1 MKLFSLSSR
10 KWRTS
15 LVAVVFAAGLASAW
29 AYVDDALSFAYEAA
43 NPYAQQGWI
52 IREDAWGGDLG
63 QGGKKA
69 VTAQLF
75 RGNSYMFF
83 LATDVDNATL
93 RVNIYDSEGKLAE
106 SKSWQR
112 GRFAFA
118 EIKPRATG
126 TYYAI
131 VEILSSPEERTGWAL
146 VYGFQRK

>member
-1 MKLFSLSSR
+1 MNPRILRALPPGL
-10 KWRTS
+10 
-15 LVAVVFAAGLASAW
+15 LVAAAALLLGTPSAL

-43 NPYAQQGWI
+43 NPYAQEGWI

-63 QGGKKA
+63 VGDKKA

-75 RGNSYMFF
+75 RGNSYIFF
-83 LATDVDNATL
+83 LATDVESATL
-93 RVNIYDSEGKLAE
+93 RVNIYDSDGKLAE

-131 VEILSSPEERTGWAL
+131 VEILTSPEERTGWAL
-146 VYGFQRK
+146 VYGFRQ

>member
-1 MKLFSLSSR
+1 MKLYALRFFSVGLP
-10 KWRTS
+10 
-15 LVAVVFAAGLASAW
+15 VAFAALFFVTSPAF
-29 AYVDDALSFAYEAA
+29 AYVNDALSFAYEAA
-43 NPYAQQGWI
+43 NPYAQQGWL

-63 QGGKKA
+63 VGDKKA

-75 RGNSYMFF
+75 RGNRYMFF
-83 LATDVDNATL
+83 LATDVENASL

-118 EIKPRATG
+118 EVRPRATG

-131 VEILSSPEERTGWAL
+131 VEVLSSPEERTGWAL
-146 VYGFQRK
+146 VYGFRQ

>member
-1 MKLFSLSSR
+1 MKLLPSSLR
-10 KWRTS
+10 RP
-15 LVAVVFAAGLASAW
+15 AAALALFLAAPAAW

-43 NPYAQQGWI
+43 NPYAQRGWV

-63 QGGKKA
+63 AGDKKA

-83 LATDVDNATL
+83 LATDVDGAAL
-93 RVNIYDSEGKLAE
+93 RVNIYDAEGNLAE

-112 GRFAFA
+112 GRFAYA
-118 EIKPRATG
+118 EVKPRSTG
-126 TYYAI
+126 TFYAI
-131 VEILSSPEERTGWAL
+131 VEILSSPEDRTGWAL

>member
-1 MKLFSLSSR
+1 MKTFLSR
-10 KWRTS
+10 QFRFTAM
-15 LVAVVFAAGLASAW
+15 LALLLAVPAAY

-43 NPYAQQGWI
+43 NPYAEQGWI

-63 QGGKKA
+63 VGDKKA

-83 LATDVDNATL
+83 LATDVEGAVL
-93 RVNIYDSEGKLAE
+93 RVNIYDSEGRLAE
-106 SKSWQR
+106 SKSSQR
-112 GRFAFA
+112 GKFAIA

-131 VEILSSPEERTGWAL
+131 VQVVSSPEERTGWAL

>member
-1 MKLFSLSSR
+1 MNVPRLLL
-10 KWRTS
+10 TTA
-15 LVAVVFAAGLASAW
+15 LALLLAAPAAR

-43 NPYAQQGWI
+43 NPYAQRGWI
-52 IREDAWGGDLG
+52 IREDAWGGDLPSS
-63 QGGKKA
+63 GKKA

-75 RGNSYMFF
+75 RGNNYMFF
-83 LATDVDNATL
+83 LATDVDGATL
-93 RVNIYDSEGKLAE
+93 RVNIYDAEGNLAE

-112 GRFAFA
+112 GRFAYA
-118 EIKPRATG
+118 EVRPRSTG

>member
-1 MKLFSLSSR
+1 MKLLPSRQTLSLAALL
-10 KWRTS
+10 
-15 LVAVVFAAGLASAW
+15 LVTFAPGARAF
-29 AYVDDALSFAYEAA
+29 VDDALSFAYEAA
-43 NPYAQQGWI
+43 NPFAQRGWI

-63 QGGKKA
+63 EGEKKA

-83 LATDVDNATL
+83 LATDVDGATL
-93 RVNIYDSEGKLAE
+93 RVNIYDAEGNLAE

-112 GRFAFA
+112 GRFAYA
-118 EIKPRATG
+118 EVKPRSTG

-131 VEILSSPEERTGWAL
+131 VEILSSPEDRTGWAL

>member
-1 MKLFSLSSR
+1 MNFSLR
-10 KWRTS
+10 PATLART
-15 LVAVVFAAGLASAW
+15 LLAAAALAMLPDAAL

-63 QGGKKA
+63 KGDKKA

-83 LATDVDNATL
+83 LATDVDTASL
-93 RVNIYDSEGKLAE
+93 RVNIYDAQGNLAE

-112 GRFAFA
+112 GRFAYA

-126 TYYAI
+126 TYYAV
-131 VEILSSPEERTGWAL
+131 VEVLSSPEERTGWAL
-146 VYGFQRK
+146 VYGFRQ

>member
-1 MKLFSLSSR
+1 MKRSLLPVPAI
-10 KWRTS
+10 RT
-15 LVAVVFAAGLASAW
+15 LLAFAALASTLPAAR

-63 QGGKKA
+63 RGDKKA

-75 RGNSYMFF
+75 RGNSYIFF
-83 LATDVDNATL
+83 LGTDVDGATL
-93 RVNIYDSEGKLAE
+93 RVNIYDAQGNLAE

-112 GRFAFA
+112 GRFAYA

-126 TYYAI
+126 TYYAV

-146 VYGFQRK
+146 VYGFRQ

>member
-1 MKLFSLSSR
+1 MMNLFPSALR
-10 KWRTS
+10 RP
-15 LVAVVFAAGLASAW
+15 AAALALLLAAPAAW
-29 AYVDDALSFAYEAA
+29 AFVDDALSFAYEAA
-43 NPYAQQGWI
+43 NPYAERGWI

-63 QGGKKA
+63 EGDKKA

-83 LATDVDNATL
+83 LATDVDGATL
-93 RVNIYDSEGKLAE
+93 RVNVYDAEGNLAE

-112 GRFAFA
+112 GRFAYA
-118 EIKPRATG
+118 EVKPRATG

-131 VEILSSPEERTGWAL
+131 VEIMSSPEERTGWAL

>member
-1 MKLFSLSSR
+1 MKLLPS
-10 KWRTS
+10 
-15 LVAVVFAAGLASAW
+15 VFRRPAAALALILAAPAAW
-29 AYVDDALSFAYEAA
+29 AFVDDALSFAYEAA
-43 NPYAQQGWI
+43 NPYAERGWI

-63 QGGKKA
+63 AGEKKA

-83 LATDVDNATL
+83 LATDVDGASL
-93 RVNIYDSEGKLAE
+93 RVNIYDAAGNLAE

-112 GRFAFA
+112 GRFAYA
-118 EIKPRATG
+118 EVKPRSTG

-131 VEILSSPEERTGWAL
+131 VEIMSSPEDRTGWAL

>member
-1 MKLFSLSSR
+1 MKTTLSR
-10 KWRTS
+10 RLRTAAALALLLAAS
-15 LVAVVFAAGLASAW
+15 VAH

-43 NPYAQQGWI
+43 NPYAKQGWI

-63 QGGKKA
+63 VGDKKA

-83 LATDVDNATL
+83 LATDVEGAVL

-106 SKSWQR
+106 SKSSQR
-112 GRFAFA
+112 GKFAIT

-131 VEILSSPEERTGWAL
+131 VQVVSSPEERTGWAL